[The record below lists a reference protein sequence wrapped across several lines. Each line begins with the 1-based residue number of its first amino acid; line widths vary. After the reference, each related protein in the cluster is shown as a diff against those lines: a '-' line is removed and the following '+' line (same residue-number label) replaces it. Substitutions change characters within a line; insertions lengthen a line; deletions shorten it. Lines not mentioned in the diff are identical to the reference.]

1 LQLIA
6 ISGFELAEADLDVI
20 DLGGVI
26 TADESEVRS
35 TKMNVTPMRARI
47 EMAIQPVNFSRMF
60 CSIDKVLFNN

>member
-35 TKMNVTPMRARI
+35 TDKDECDANEGQDRDGDPA
-47 EMAIQPVNFSRMF
+47 
-60 CSIDKVLFNN
+60 CSTF